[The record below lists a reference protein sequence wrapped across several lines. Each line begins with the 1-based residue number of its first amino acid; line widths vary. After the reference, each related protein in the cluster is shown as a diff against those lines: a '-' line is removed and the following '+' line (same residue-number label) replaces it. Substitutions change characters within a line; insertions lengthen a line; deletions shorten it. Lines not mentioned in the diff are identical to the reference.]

1 MRSVPPPKPSGSV
14 AAISARDRRL
24 QLRWL
29 LPALIALVGLLAYLF
44 LRADPQDM
52 GRAQSLL
59 MQVVAVAIV
68 LGFLLVLA
76 VPLVYARI
84 RHRALAST
92 EGVFVEFHGQRMR
105 TLEHDAALWL
115 HAQDVHAVLGL
126 SAQFQPKGFAPDEYA
141 LIDALIGGKTAAY
154 SLAGVQKLTA
164 GKTSRVATQLP
175 RWFEFEV
182 QKPWQ
187 RREAV
192 RIEVPVKY
200 MN

>member
-1 MRSVPPPKPSGSV
+1 MRSVLPPNPSGL
-14 AAISARDRRL
+14 AKGLIARDKRL

-29 LPALIALVGLLAYLF
+29 LPAITALLAVLAMLF

-52 GRAQSLL
+52 AGAQSLL
-59 MQVVAVAIV
+59 MQVVVVAV
-68 LGFLLVLA
+68 LLSFLLVLA
-76 VPLVYARI
+76 APLVYARI

-92 EGVFVEFHGQRMR
+92 EGVFVEFQGQRMR
-105 TLEHDAALWL
+105 TLAHDAALWL

-126 SAQFQPKGFAPDEYA
+126 SAQFQPKDFAQSEYA
-141 LIDALIGGKTAAY
+141 LIDGKTTAY

-164 GKTSRVATQLP
+164 GKTSRVAAQLP

-192 RIEVPVKY
+192 RIEAPVKY
-200 MN
+200 NG